1 MSCIVNES
9 GNCRPGLEVH
19 EADGVAFLA
28 NRVYDIQSGAAPY
41 FDFLF
46 LDVFD
51 GDDLIPD
58 EFTQA
63 GQAQPAQS
71 NNRSACSGGPYLSC
85 VFQLSKQIPVS
96 DAEMV
101 LC

>member
-1 MSCIVNES
+1 M
-9 GNCRPGLEVH
+9 H

-28 NRVYDIQSGAAPY
+28 NRVYDIQSRAAPY
-41 FDFLF
+41 VDFLF

-51 GDDLIPD
+51 GEDLIPD

-63 GQAQPAQS
+63 GQTSPAQL
-71 NNRSACSGGPYLSC
+71 NPGSACSGDPYTLC
-85 VFQLSKQIPVS
+85 VFLLSKHIPLS
-96 DAEMV
+96 DADMV